1 MPHLLVAGK
10 LHPAGVALLQRLH
23 SDGYSYD
30 YVEEV
35 SEASYAPLIDRADA
49 LVIRTQP
56 LSAPTVARAG
66 RLKVVSRHGVGYD
79 SVDVAALDARGIAL
93 TILGDVNS
101 ISVAE
106 HAIMLLLAAA
116 KRARKADSAVR
127 GEGQWD
133 WRNKLEQQEISGKRL
148 LILGYGRSGRY
159 LARMATG
166 FGMEIMAFDP
176 YLEKVGW
183 PKGEVQPVS
192 DLGAALGW
200 ADYISVHVP
209 KSDKPMIGAEEIA
222 LMKRGVILVNTAR
235 GGVVCETA
243 LAGAL
248 ESGQIGAAGLDVFE
262 DEPPRPASRLL
273 AYDSVVLSP
282 HIAGLTAECSER
294 MAVGAIGNAIDYLN
308 GSIDPAL
315 VVNGRTLDGR

>member
-1 MPHLLVAGK
+1 
-10 LHPAGVALLQRLH
+10 
-23 SDGYSYD
+23 
-30 YVEEV
+30 
-35 SEASYAPLIDRADA
+35 
-49 LVIRTQP
+49 VIRTQP

-116 KRARKADSAVR
+116 KRARKADCAVR
-127 GEGQWD
+127 GDGQWG
-133 WRNKLEQQEISGKRL
+133 WRNQLEQQEISGKRL

-166 FGMEIMAFDP
+166 FCMEVMAFDP
-176 YLEKVGW
+176 YLEKMGW
-183 PKGEVQPVS
+183 PKGEVQPVP

-209 KSDKPMIGAEEIA
+209 KSDKPAIGAEEIA

-243 LAGAL
+243 LAEAL

-262 DEPPRPASRLL
+262 EEPPKPASPLL
-273 AYDSVVLSP
+273 AYDNVVLSP

-294 MAVGAIGNAIDYLN
+294 MAVGAIANAIDYLN
-308 GSIDPAL
+308 GRIDPAL
-315 VVNGRTLDGR
+315 VVNGRTLAER